1 MATCPKCNGQIS
13 DTAKFCKHC
22 GNKIEQKPQFI
33 FCEECGAKIEANAP
47 FCEECGAKVGEAQA
61 DDPWGEFDKPKNDDP
76 WASFADY
83 KEPET
88 IVVEKI
94 VEKPVEVIVE
104 KPVALSKPATVSAS
118 VESDYQ
124 AGVQVLNNYNSVKK
138 NTEAAKLIKQKAD
151 TGDYEACIK
160 LSVAYMRLGKHDQ
173 AKQVIQNAVNNS
185 YAPALNQLGEIC
197 WRTKEYDLAEKAFCQ
212 AVDNGYANA
221 YFLLAQ
227 MQGSVKNDYVAR
239 FKYHK
244 KGAEAN
250 CAACMR
256 ELANAHWFGEGCTK
270 DQSKYKPLVM
280 KAAEMGDSVAQWW
293 VGCSYFK
300 GERGFELS
308 VQKANEWFKKSAK
321 NPVNPVEGAK
331 RALKGDYSWIH

>member
-1 MATCPKCNGQIS
+1 MKNCPNCNGQIS
-13 DTAKFCKHC
+13 DSAKFCKHC
-22 GNKIEQKPQFI
+22 GNKIEQKPQFV
-33 FCEECGAKIEANAP
+33 FCEECGAKIEVNAP
-47 FCEECGAKVGEAQA
+47 FCEECGAKGSGAQA

-94 VEKPVEVIVE
+94 IEKPVEIIKEKVVE
-104 KPVALSKPATVSAS
+104 KQVVSAS
-118 VESDYQ
+118 IESDYQ
-124 AGVQVLNNYNSVKK
+124 AGVEILKNYDGEKK
-138 NTEAAKLIKQKAD
+138 MKEAVKLITPKAD

-160 LSVAYMRLGKHDQ
+160 LSVAYMKLRKYDKS
-173 AKQVIQNAVNNS
+173 KQVIQNAVKND
-185 YAPALNQLGEIC
+185 YGPALNQLGEIC
-197 WRTKEYDLAEKAFCQ
+197 WRANEYDLAEKSLLRAIEK
-212 AVDNGYANA
+212 GYTNA

-250 CAACMR
+250 CAACIR
-256 ELANAHWFGEGCTK
+256 ELANAYWFGEGCTK
-270 DQSKYKPLVM
+270 DESKYKPLVM
-280 KAAEMGDSVAQWW
+280 KAAEMGDATAQWW
-293 VGCSYFK
+293 VGCGYFR
-300 GERGFELS
+300 GDRGFELS

-321 NPVNPVEGAK
+321 NPVNPVQGAK
-331 RALKGDYSWIH
+331 LALKGNYSWIH